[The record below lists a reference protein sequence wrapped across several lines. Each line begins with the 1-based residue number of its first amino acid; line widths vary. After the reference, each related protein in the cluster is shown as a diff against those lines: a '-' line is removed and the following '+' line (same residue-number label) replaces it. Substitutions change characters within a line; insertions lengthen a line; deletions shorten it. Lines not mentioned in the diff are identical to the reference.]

1 MPDWNTRL
9 AVSYTDANG
18 QTVDV
23 TPLDTFAP
31 TFNLNAE
38 VLHSIEKTHIGVI
51 YNPKAIS
58 FALTVKTIG
67 DVAGKLTS
75 IALDGTRFDITLQ
88 ESDGTDWSFKNIVLR
103 DCIITSA
110 STNASPSGAPT
121 ASFSGFSLAA
131 KEEPKAGSAVEIP

>member
-9 AVSYTDANG
+9 AVSYDDG
-18 QTVDV
+18 GGTVEI
-23 TPLDTFAP
+23 TPIDTFAP

-58 FALTVKTIG
+58 FSLTVKTIG
-67 DVAGKLTS
+67 DVAAKLTGL
-75 IALDGTRFDITLQ
+75 ALEGTRFDITLQ
-88 ESDGTDWSFKNIVLR
+88 ESDGTDWSFKNVVLR
-103 DCIITSA
+103 DCVITSA

-121 ASFSGFSLAA
+121 ASFSGFSLSA
-131 KEEPKAGSAVEIP
+131 KEEPKTGSAVEIP